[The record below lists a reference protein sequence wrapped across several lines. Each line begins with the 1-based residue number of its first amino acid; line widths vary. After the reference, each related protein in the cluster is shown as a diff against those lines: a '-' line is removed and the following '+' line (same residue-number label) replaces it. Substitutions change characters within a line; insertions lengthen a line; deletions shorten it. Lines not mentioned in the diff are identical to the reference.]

1 MSAQGLVLG
10 HTHKMALS
18 QGVSAGNGQLL
29 AFPGRSSS
37 LKSTQFRFRRN
48 TFPVQALRGMNLTN
62 VTFVVVF
69 FAIFGLCPRLLP
81 TAHIHNLI
89 GSSSVAMVCNVF
101 KACGIFISP

>member
-29 AFPGRSSS
+29 AFPGRSST

-69 FAIFGLCPRLLP
+69 FCNIWSV
-81 TAHIHNLI
+81 
-89 GSSSVAMVCNVF
+89 SS
-101 KACGIFISP
+101 FIAYSSYT